1 MIDPA
6 EERFMAMRAGAT
18 TIEFPTASH
27 VGGISVYSKQFTQVI
42 ERAVETTAENEQ

>member
-6 EERFMAMRAGAT
+6 EERFMAKRAGAT

-27 VGGISVYSKQFTQVI
+27 VGGITLHAKQFAQLI
-42 ERAVETTAENEQ
+42 EGALEATAENAQ

>member
-6 EERFMAMRAGAT
+6 EERFMARAGAT

-27 VGGISVYSKQFTQVI
+27 VGGISVYSKKFTHVI
-42 ERAVETTAENEQ
+42 EHAVETTAENEQ